1 MGGTITSIPSANI
14 LLSSLRSVGYTPET
28 AIADIVDNSL
38 SANASTIAIEFD
50 WPKQVI
56 IISDNGDGMSE
67 QELLKSMNIG
77 SSDPLDSRSIHDLGR
92 FGMGMKTA
100 SFSLGKKLTVLT
112 KNGGIINNAS
122 WDLDYVRKEDKW
134 QILVEESSSL
144 FIQQLSDR
152 LSEYNNGTTVC
163 ISNIDKV
170 KSSGSDNE
178 KKKFYKMIDNVKNH
192 LSLVFHRFMESGKIS
207 IIVNGTPLTPW
218 NPFIPENNARQELEP
233 EEVNENGHKVMI
245 RPYVLPHK
253 TKFANDDEAKD
264 AGGYKGWLHHQGFYV
279 YRNERLIIY
288 GTWFGL
294 FKKEMSFNLARI
306 QLDIYSDSDFDWQI
320 DIKKSKA
327 VPPAYT
333 DDIIRLAAEK
343 ATKQSVK
350 VYNSR
355 GTYSDRK
362 GNANAPQLSYVWE
375 QRKDSRGSYSFVL
388 NKKHTLLNKLKTK
401 LAPEQK
407 ELLNAYLNLV
417 EKCSPM
423 ELSGIN
429 DMSVNKGSLPENEY
443 TELAFQAK
451 RLIST
456 LINNGSSK
464 EEIRSLLQQL
474 PDYTVLI
481 DDFDNIYTE
490 AYNETR

>member
-1 MGGTITSIPSANI
+1 MSEPITSIPSANI
-14 LLSSLRSVGYTPET
+14 LLSSLRSVGYNPET
-28 AIADIVDNSL
+28 AVADIVDNSL
-38 SANASTIAIEFD
+38 SANASKVSIEFN
-50 WPKQVI
+50 WQEQII

-67 QELLKSMNIG
+67 QDLLKSMNIG
-77 SSDPLDSRSIHDLGR
+77 SSDPLASRNVHDLGR
-92 FGMGMKTA
+92 FGMGMKMA
-100 SFSLGKKLTVLT
+100 SFSLGKKLTVLA
-112 KNGGIINNAS
+112 KRSGIINNAS
-122 WDLDYVRKEDKW
+122 WDLDYVREEDQW
-134 QILVEESSSL
+134 QILVEDNSSL

-152 LSEYNNGTTVC
+152 LLEYDNGTVIC

-170 KSSGSDNE
+170 ISSDSANE

-207 IIVNGTPLTPW
+207 IIVGTPLTPW
-218 NPFIPENNARQELEP
+218 NPFIPNNNARQELEP
-233 EEVNENGHKVMI
+233 EEVNENGHKVVI

-253 TKFANDDEAKD
+253 TKFANDDEVKA

-327 VPPAYT
+327 VPPVYT

-362 GNANAPQLSYVWE
+362 GNTHAPQLSYVWE

-388 NKKHTLLNKLKTK
+388 NKKHTLLNKLKTS
-401 LAPEQK
+401 LVPEQK
-407 ELLNAYLNLV
+407 SLLNAYLNLI

-423 ELSGIN
+423 EFSGVN
-429 DMSVNKGSLPENEY
+429 DMSVNKGYLSENEY
-443 TELAFQAK
+443 NDIVYQAK
-451 RLIST
+451 WLITT
-456 LINNGSSK
+456 LVINGSSK

-474 PDYTVLI
+474 PDYTVLM

-490 AYNETR
+490 AYNESK

>member
-1 MGGTITSIPSANI
+1 MSEPITSIPSANI

-28 AIADIVDNSL
+28 AVADIVDNSL
-38 SANASTIAIEFD
+38 SANASTITIEFN
-50 WPKQVI
+50 WHKQNI
-56 IISDNGDGMSE
+56 IISDNGKGMSK
-67 QELLKSMNIG
+67 QELLKSMSIG
-77 SSDPLDSRSIHDLGR
+77 SSDPLNARNIHDLGR

-112 KNGGIINNAS
+112 KYNGSISNAC

-134 QILVEESSSL
+134 QILIEDNSAS
-144 FIQQLSDR
+144 FIKELSGR
-152 LSEYNNGTTVC
+152 LSEYDNGTVIC

-170 KSSGSDNE
+170 ISSDTVHK

-192 LSLVFHRFMESGKIS
+192 LSLVFHRFMEAGKIS
-207 IIVNGTPLTPW
+207 IIVNGTPLIPW
-218 NPFIPENNARQELEP
+218 NPFIPSNNARQELEP
-233 EEVNENGHKVMI
+233 DEVIENGHKVVL

-253 TKFANDDEAKD
+253 TKFANDDEVKA

-343 ATKQSVK
+343 TAKQSVK

-388 NKKHTLLNKLKTK
+388 NKKHTLLNKLKTS
-401 LAPEQK
+401 LTAEQK

-423 ELSGIN
+423 ELSGVN
-429 DMSVNKGSLPENEY
+429 DMSVSKGNLSEY
-443 TELAFQAK
+443 EYNDLVYQAK
-451 RLIST
+451 RLISI
-456 LINNGSSK
+456 LIINGSSK
-464 EEIRSLLQQL
+464 EEIRGLFQQM
-474 PDYTVLI
+474 PDYIILI

-490 AYNETR
+490 VCNESK

>member
-1 MGGTITSIPSANI
+1 MHEPVTSIPSANI

-28 AIADIVDNSL
+28 AVADIVDNSL
-38 SANASTIAIEFD
+38 SANASIITIKFNWNE
-50 WPKQVI
+50 QCI
-56 IISDNGDGMSE
+56 IISDNGEGMSN
-67 QELLKSMNIG
+67 QGLLKSMSIG
-77 SSDPLDSRSIHDLGR
+77 SSDPLNARSIHDLGR

-112 KNGGIINNAS
+112 KYNGSISNAC
-122 WDLDYVRKEDKW
+122 WDLDYVRDEDKW
-134 QILVEESSSL
+134 QILIEDQSTNFISSL
-144 FIQQLSDR
+144 SNQ
-152 LSEYNNGTTVC
+152 LSEYNNGTVIC
-163 ISNIDKV
+163 ISNIDKII
-170 KSSGSDNE
+170 SSNNVPE
-178 KKKFYKMIDNVKNH
+178 KKKFFKMIDNVKNH
-192 LSLVFHRFMESGKIS
+192 LSLVFHRFMEAGKIS
-207 IIVNGTPLTPW
+207 IIVNDTPLVPW

-233 EEVNENGHKVMI
+233 EEVIENGHKVVI

-253 TKFANDDEAKD
+253 TKFANDDDVKAS
-264 AGGYKGWLHHQGFYV
+264 GGYKGWLHHQGFYV

-294 FKKEMSFNLARI
+294 FKKEISFNLARI

-320 DIKKSKA
+320 DIKKSEA

-343 ATKQSVK
+343 AIKQSVK

-388 NKKHTLLNKLKTK
+388 NKKHTLLNKLKTS
-401 LAPEQK
+401 LTGEQK
-407 ELLNAYLNLV
+407 EMLNAYLNLV

-423 ELSGIN
+423 ELSGVN
-429 DMSVNKGSLPENEY
+429 DMSVNKGNLSEY
-443 TELAFQAK
+443 EYNDLVYQAK

-456 LINNGSSK
+456 LITNGSSK
-464 EEIRSLLQQL
+464 EEIRELFQQL
-474 PDYTVLI
+474 PDYIILT
-481 DDFDNIYTE
+481 DDFDNIYIGVC
-490 AYNETR
+490 NESK

>member
-1 MGGTITSIPSANI
+1 MREPITSIPSANI

-38 SANASTIAIEFD
+38 SANASIVSIELK
-50 WPKQVI
+50 WQERVI
-56 IISDNGDGMSE
+56 IIADNGDGMYE
-67 QELLKSMNIG
+67 QELLKSMIIG

-100 SFSLGKKLTVLT
+100 SFSLGKKLTVLAKT
-112 KNGGIINNAS
+112 GGTINNAS

-134 QILVEESSSL
+134 QILVEDSAST

-152 LSEYNNGTTVC
+152 LSEYDNGTAVC

-170 KSSGSDNE
+170 ISSDSANE
-178 KKKFYKMIDNVKNH
+178 KKKFYKMIENVKNH

-207 IIVNGTPLTPW
+207 IIVNGTPLSPW
-218 NPFIPENNARQELEP
+218 NPFIPDNNARQELEP
-233 EEVNENGHKVMI
+233 EEVNENGHKVVI

-253 TKFANDDEAKD
+253 TKFANDDEVKD
-264 AGGYKGWLHHQGFYV
+264 AGGYKGWLHYQGFYV

-388 NKKHTLLNKLKTK
+388 NKKHTLLNKLKTT

-423 ELSGIN
+423 ELSGVN
-429 DMSVNKGSLPENEY
+429 DMSVSKGSLSENEY
-443 TELAFQAK
+443 NELAYQAK
-451 RLIST
+451 RLIAT
-456 LINNGSSK
+456 LIINGNSK

-481 DDFDNIYTE
+481 DDFDNIYME
-490 AYNETR
+490 ACNGTK

>member
-1 MGGTITSIPSANI
+1 MGEPITSIPSANI

-38 SANASTIAIEFD
+38 SANASAITIEFD
-50 WPKQVI
+50 WQEQVI

-100 SFSLGKKLTVLT
+100 SFYLGKKLTVLAKT
-112 KNGGIINNAS
+112 GGIINNAS

-134 QILVEESSSL
+134 QILVEDSSST
-144 FIQQLSDR
+144 FIRKLSDR
-152 LSEYNNGTTVC
+152 LSEYDNGTVVC

-170 KSSGSDNE
+170 ISSDSANE
-178 KKKFYKMIDNVKNH
+178 KKKFYKMIENVKNH

-207 IIVNGTPLTPW
+207 IIVNGTPLTPR
-218 NPFIPENNARQELEP
+218 NPFIPDNNARQELEP
-233 EEVNENGHKVMI
+233 EEVNENRHKVVI
-245 RPYVLPHK
+245 SPYVLPHK
-253 TKFANDDEAKD
+253 TKFANDDEVKA

-350 VYNSR
+350 
-355 GTYSDRK
+355 
-362 GNANAPQLSYVWE
+362 
-375 QRKDSRGSYSFVL
+375 
-388 NKKHTLLNKLKTK
+388 
-401 LAPEQK
+401 
-407 ELLNAYLNLV
+407 
-417 EKCSPM
+417 
-423 ELSGIN
+423 
-429 DMSVNKGSLPENEY
+429 
-443 TELAFQAK
+443 
-451 RLIST
+451 
-456 LINNGSSK
+456 
-464 EEIRSLLQQL
+464 
-474 PDYTVLI
+474 
-481 DDFDNIYTE
+481 
-490 AYNETR
+490 

>member
-1 MGGTITSIPSANI
+1 MSEPITSIPSANI
-14 LLSSLRSVGYTPET
+14 LLSSLRSVGYTPEM
-28 AIADIVDNSL
+28 AIADIIDNSL
-38 SANASTIAIEFD
+38 SANASTVSIEFN
-50 WPKQVI
+50 WQEQSI
-56 IISDNGDGMSE
+56 IISDNGEGMSK

-100 SFSLGKKLTVLT
+100 SFSLGKKLTVLS
-112 KNGGIINNAS
+112 KSNGIINNAS
-122 WDLDYVRKEDKW
+122 WDLDYVRKEDQW
-134 QILVEESSSL
+134 QILVEDNSTL
-144 FIQQLSDR
+144 FIKELSDR
-152 LSEYNNGTTVC
+152 LSEYDNGTVVS
-163 ISNIDKV
+163 ISNIDKII
-170 KSSGSDNE
+170 SSDSAYE
-178 KKKFYKMIDNVKNH
+178 KKKFYKIIDNVKNH
-192 LSLVFHRFMESGKIS
+192 LSLVFHRFMEMGKIS
-207 IIVNGTPLTPW
+207 IIANGTPLSPW
-218 NPFIPENNARQELEP
+218 NPFIPSNNARQELEP
-233 EEVNENGHKVMI
+233 EEVIKNGHTVVI

-253 TKFANDDEAKD
+253 TKFFNDDEVKV

-306 QLDIYSDSDFDWQI
+306 QLDVYSDSDFDWQI

-343 ATKQSVK
+343 ATRQSVK

-388 NKKHTLLNKLKTK
+388 NKKHTLLNKLKTS
-401 LAPEQK
+401 LTPEQK

-423 ELSGIN
+423 ELSGVN
-429 DMSVNKGSLPENEY
+429 DMSVSKGNLPENEY
-443 TELAFQAK
+443 NDLAYQVK
-451 RLIST
+451 RLITT
-456 LINNGSSK
+456 LITNGNSK
-464 EEIRSLLQQL
+464 EEIRSLFQQL
-474 PDYTVLI
+474 PDYIILM

-490 AYNETR
+490 ACNESK